1 MDCENSKPDIAG
13 LKKFS
18 SRILTKDRGST
29 PFFSGRHQII
39 EDIELSIE
47 GVMERYRNRMRM
59 PASDETWLL
68 QGPPG
73 VGKSALLARLD
84 ERWSSEPSEAAPIT
98 LPIRVD
104 LICNQANLVAG
115 IAEAIAIANNDADAS
130 GKLRKIVSIDHSIAT
145 SVGHEFLLNST
156 AQSSG
161 GKSVTTKSR
170 ELTWETLAALFPPE
184 KWKRPVVLMLDE
196 VQSMRDLEGQ
206 SEVSNLH
213 QGIHGLPIIPI
224 FAGLLDSYD
233 ALRKHHISRM
243 SSRRRVTLGALEQSE
258 AESSVKRMLDT
269 FRVDSSNRCDWARR
283 IAGECSGWPQHLH
296 TNLQALAK
304 VLAANNGML
313 GPTDGDFAR
322 SVSEISATYRNE
334 YYEDRLDDDLVGC
347 VGLLHIVLDSAR
359 PPGKTLAE
367 LNRAI
372 AIHAKDSEDCK
383 YQLPENVDAS
393 GLLNRMI
400 MRGFLQRSGN
410 SRRYFCPIP
419 SLTGYIGELARD

>member
-1 MDCENSKPDIAG
+1 MGCENSKPDIAE
-13 LKKFS
+13 LENFS

-29 PFFSGRHQII
+29 PFFSGRHQEI

-47 GVMERYRNRMRM
+47 GVMERHRNGIRM
-59 PASDETWLL
+59 PAADETWLF

-84 ERWSSEPSEAAPIT
+84 ERWGSEPSESAPIT

-104 LICNQANLVAG
+104 LICNQTKLVAK
-115 IAEAIAIANNDADAS
+115 IAGAIAIANNDAEAS
-130 GKLRKIVSIDHSIAT
+130 DKLRQIISMDHSIAT
-145 SVGHEFLLNST
+145 RISDEFLIKAA
-156 AQSSG
+156 AQSSD
-161 GKSVTTKSR
+161 GKSVTTEPR
-170 ELTWETLAALFPPE
+170 ELTWETLANLFPPE

-196 VQSMRDLEGQ
+196 VQSMRDLAGQ

-258 AESSVKRMLDT
+258 AENSVKRMLDA

-367 LNRAI
+367 LKRTI
-372 AIHAKDSEDCK
+372 SIRAKDSEDCK

-410 SRRYFCPIP
+410 GHRYFCPIQ
-419 SLTGYIGELARD
+419 SLTGYIGELAQD

>member
-1 MDCENSKPDIAG
+1 
-13 LKKFS
+13 
-18 SRILTKDRGST
+18 
-29 PFFSGRHQII
+29 
-39 EDIELSIE
+39 
-47 GVMERYRNRMRM
+47 
-59 PASDETWLL
+59 
-68 QGPPG
+68 
-73 VGKSALLARLD
+73 
-84 ERWSSEPSEAAPIT
+84 
-98 LPIRVD
+98 
-104 LICNQANLVAG
+104 
-115 IAEAIAIANNDADAS
+115 
-130 GKLRKIVSIDHSIAT
+130 
-145 SVGHEFLLNST
+145 
-156 AQSSG
+156 
-161 GKSVTTKSR
+161 
-170 ELTWETLAALFPPE
+170 
-184 KWKRPVVLMLDE
+184 MLDE
-196 VQSMRDLEGQ
+196 VQSMRDLAGQ

-258 AESSVKRMLDT
+258 AENSVKRMLDA

-283 IAGECSGWPQHLH
+283 IAGECGGWPQHLH

-304 VLAANNGML
+304 VLATNNGML
-313 GPTDGDFAR
+313 APTDGDFAR
-322 SVSEISATYRNE
+322 FVSEISATYRNE

-359 PPGKTLAE
+359 HPGKTLAE

-383 YQLPENVDAS
+383 YQLPENLDAS

-410 SRRYFCPIP
+410 GRRYFCPIP
-419 SLTGYIGELARD
+419 PLIGYIRELAQD

>member
-1 MDCENSKPDIAG
+1 MGCENSKPDIAG

-29 PFFSGRHQII
+29 PFFSGRHQVI
-39 EDIELSIE
+39 EDIELSIA
-47 GVMERYRNRMRM
+47 GVMEQHRNGIRM
-59 PASDETWLL
+59 PATDETWLF

-84 ERWSSEPSEAAPIT
+84 EQWSSGVSEANPIS

-104 LICNQANLVAG
+104 LIHNQANLVAE
-115 IAEAIAIANNDADAS
+115 IADAIAIANSDADAS
-130 GKLRKIVSIDHSIAT
+130 EKTNQIVSMDHGIAR
-145 SVGHEFLLNST
+145 SVGGEFLIKVT
-156 AQSSG
+156 AQSSD
-161 GKSVTTKSR
+161 GKSATTKPR
-170 ELTWETLAALFPPE
+170 ELTWKTLANLFPPE

-196 VQSMRDLEGQ
+196 AQSMMDLEGQ

-243 SSRRRVTLGALEQSE
+243 SNRRRVTLGALEQSE
-258 AESSVKRMLDT
+258 AENSVEKMLET
-269 FRVDSSNRCDWARR
+269 FRVDGSNRCDWARR
-283 IAGECSGWPQHLH
+283 IAEECSGWPQHLH
-296 TNLQALAK
+296 TGLQALAK
-304 VLAANNGML
+304 VLAANNGIL

-334 YYEDRLDDDLVGC
+334 YYEDRLDDDLAGC

-359 PPGKTLAE
+359 PPGKTLVE
-367 LNRAI
+367 LKRTI
-372 AIHAKDSEDCK
+372 SIRAKDSEDCK
-383 YQLPENVDAS
+383 CQLPEDLDAS

-410 SRRYFCPIP
+410 GHRYFCPIP
-419 SLTGYIGELARD
+419 SLTGYIRELTQD

>member
-1 MDCENSKPDIAG
+1 MGCENSKPNIAG

-29 PFFSGRHQII
+29 PFFSGRYQVI

-47 GVMERYRNRMRM
+47 GVMERHRNGIRM
-59 PASDETWLL
+59 PAADETWLF

-84 ERWSSEPSEAAPIT
+84 ERWSSEASEANPIS
-98 LPIRVD
+98 LPIRID
-104 LICNQANLVAG
+104 LIYNQAKLVAK
-115 IAEAIAIANNDADAS
+115 IADAIAIANNDADTS
-130 GKLRKIVSIDHSIAT
+130 DKLRQIISMDHSIAT
-145 SVGHEFLLNST
+145 RFGGEFLIKAT
-156 AQSSG
+156 AQSSD
-161 GKSVTTKSR
+161 GKSVTTKPR
-170 ELTWETLAALFPPE
+170 ELTWETLATLFPPE

-258 AESSVKRMLDT
+258 AESSVKRMLDA
-269 FRVDSSNRCDWARR
+269 FRVDGSNRCDWARR

-367 LNRAI
+367 LNRTI

-410 SRRYFCPIP
+410 NRRYFCPIP
-419 SLTGYIGELARD
+419 SLTGYIGELAQD

>member
-1 MDCENSKPDIAG
+1 
-13 LKKFS
+13 
-18 SRILTKDRGST
+18 
-29 PFFSGRHQII
+29 
-39 EDIELSIE
+39 
-47 GVMERYRNRMRM
+47 MERHRNGIRM
-59 PASDETWLL
+59 PAADETWLF

-84 ERWSSEPSEAAPIT
+84 ERWGSEPSESAPIT

-104 LICNQANLVAG
+104 LICNQTKLVAK
-115 IAEAIAIANNDADAS
+115 IAGAIAIANNDAEAS
-130 GKLRKIVSIDHSIAT
+130 DKLRQIISMDHSIAT
-145 SVGHEFLLNST
+145 RISDEFLIKAA
-156 AQSSG
+156 AQSSD
-161 GKSVTTKSR
+161 GKSVTTEPR
-170 ELTWETLAALFPPE
+170 ELTWETLANLFPPE

-196 VQSMRDLEGQ
+196 VQSMRDLAGQ

-258 AESSVKRMLDT
+258 AENSVKRMLDA

-367 LNRAI
+367 LKRTI
-372 AIHAKDSEDCK
+372 SIRAKDSEDCK

-410 SRRYFCPIP
+410 GHRYFCPIQ
-419 SLTGYIGELARD
+419 SLTGYIGELAQD

>member
-1 MDCENSKPDIAG
+1 MGCENSKPDIAE
-13 LKKFS
+13 LENFS

-29 PFFSGRHQII
+29 PFFSGRHQEI

-47 GVMERYRNRMRM
+47 GVMERHRNGIRM
-59 PASDETWLL
+59 PAADETWLF

-84 ERWSSEPSEAAPIT
+84 ERWGSEPSESAPIT

-104 LICNQANLVAG
+104 LICNQTKLVAK
-115 IAEAIAIANNDADAS
+115 IAGAIAIANNDSEAS
-130 GKLRKIVSIDHSIAT
+130 DKLRQIVSMDHSIAT
-145 SVGHEFLLNST
+145 SVGDEFLIKAA
-156 AQSSG
+156 AQSSD
-161 GKSVTTKSR
+161 GKSITKKPR
-170 ELTWETLAALFPPE
+170 ELTWETLANLFPPE

-258 AESSVKRMLDT
+258 AENSVKRMLDA
-269 FRVDSSNRCDWARR
+269 FRVDGSNRCDWTRR
-283 IAGECSGWPQHLH
+283 IARECSGWPQHLH

-347 VGLLHIVLDSAR
+347 VGLLHIVLESAR

-367 LNRAI
+367 LKRTISIRAE
-372 AIHAKDSEDCK
+372 DSEDCK
-383 YQLPENVDAS
+383 YQLPENLDAS

-410 SRRYFCPIP
+410 GRRYFCPIP
-419 SLTGYIGELARD
+419 SLTGYIGELAQD